1 MLPMHHIHSRM
12 QVVAHIMSTDT
23 TDLVC
28 TRGHRRSCVGNRTS
42 CEIGWSRG
50 LMIVILTCA
59 MIMPVYFPEH
69 GGMSQ
74 RAQQPHVS
82 FLFVCSCSVFRDAN
96 SSRSAACA
104 YRIRDSEANLQLLF
118 SILREVRW
126 KCRVYSPRAIHM
138 DGPFRLGFVKVLQ
151 GWRARPLRPADHQ
164 AAGGASWM
172 DLSSVR
178 KH

>member
-1 MLPMHHIHSRM
+1 MRKDKGILQMGRLGLILSTPMLPMHHAHSRM

-74 RAQQPHVS
+74 RAHQPHP
-82 FLFVCSCSVFRDAN
+82 FCLFVFVPALFFGM
-96 SSRSAACA
+96 
-104 YRIRDSEANLQLLF
+104 RILPVPRHVLF
-118 SILREVRW
+118 
-126 KCRVYSPRAIHM
+126 
-138 DGPFRLGFVKVLQ
+138 GFVTRKRTFNSCFPFC
-151 GWRARPLRPADHQ
+151 GKC
-164 AAGGASWM
+164 AGSVACTHPGLFIWTDVC
-172 DLSSVR
+172 DLAL
-178 KH
+178 

>member
-1 MLPMHHIHSRM
+1 MEPRF
-12 QVVAHIMSTDT
+12 DDC
-23 TDLVC
+23 DLDLHD
-28 TRGHRRSCVGNRTS
+28 GHAGVFPGARRNVTESAAATFV
-42 CEIGWSRG
+42 
-50 LMIVILTCA
+50 LT
-59 MIMPVYFPEH
+59 IF
-69 GGMSQ
+69 
-74 RAQQPHVS
+74 
-82 FLFVCSCSVFRDAN
+82 CSCSAFRDAN

-104 YRIRDSEANLQLLF
+104 FRIRDSKANLQLLF

-138 DGPFRLGFVKVLQ
+138 DGPLRLRFVKVLQ